1 MRSVFFVLAMLA
13 TSSNAMAETVAC
25 NPNGAVVT
33 REDGTVFYLGKS
45 CDAAIKGGGTGH
57 WFNAAS
63 FLAVIIGPDRENSQG
78 YQIFAEIP
86 CLAFCLAPEDF

>member
-1 MRSVFFVLAMLA
+1 MRSVFFALALAA
-13 TSSNAMAETVAC
+13 TSSAAMAETVAC
-25 NPNGAVVT
+25 NANGAVVT

-63 FLAVIIGPDRENSQG
+63 FLAVIIGPNMENSQA
-78 YQIFAEIP
+78 YQIFTEIP
-86 CLAFCLAPEDF
+86 CLEFCLAPEDF